1 MKKESGMSINKVFT
15 RKNRGMALPLTLIVL
30 LVAGAM
36 VAVSLFLIE
45 NMATTTQMK
54 TDDELRLNAAIAGVE
69 RGKQWVVG
77 HVLDGKIP
85 RRKDTDGDSLLSSAD
100 IANPQSTQPFGY
112 LISFVGTDEG
122 YLSFSRDNVDIKVWV
137 YDLDYEPASGVSFI
151 KDIPPQLRDF
161 WNSDFLDGMSAVQT
175 QSYESSNRGGASGG
189 SGSLAAEFGAF
200 LIRSRSS
207 LNGIEKVV
215 EQSVVMRK

>member
-1 MKKESGMSINKVFT
+1 MKRESETRSQVFSK
-15 RKNRGMALPLTLIVL
+15 RKKGMALPLTLIVL

-45 NMATTTQMK
+45 NMATTTKMK

-85 RRKDTDGDSLLSSAD
+85 RRKDSDGDSLVSSAD
-100 IANPQSTQPFGY
+100 VSNPKSTQPFGY
-112 LISFVGTDEG
+112 LISFVESDEG
-122 YLSFSRDNVDIKVWV
+122 YLTFTEDNVDVKVWI
-137 YDLDYEPASGVSFI
+137 YDLAYEPASDFSFVQNL
-151 KDIPPQLRDF
+151 PPQMRDF
-161 WNSDFLDGMSAVQT
+161 WQSDFLNGMSAVQT
-175 QSYESSNRGGASGG
+175 QSYASSNRGGAAGG
-189 SGSLAAEFGAF
+189 GGTLEAEFGAF